1 MKETWS
7 RTMAKQ
13 LRSDSPEAFIEAL
26 NELLVDLRKRYER
39 SHDVFLDRGIKDRA
53 MTMVHKISTVNR
65 IQQRV
70 NKLVI
75 ERNDLIARQG
85 RS

>member
-1 MKETWS
+1 
-7 RTMAKQ
+7 MAKQ